1 MPQENLIGH
10 GMPGLA
16 DNVAESLEILA
27 LSHLQLRL
35 VAGLMG
41 DQLDAPRCRVRAHGI
56 GKRLQVH
63 AGRGPAYGA
72 VGIRIEGMQQDG
84 QFFSLIVPGD
94 NAVTAAHRHTELLQ
108 LGSVYPGQG
117 VQAGRVNEL
126 VMAAFQGVPLYVGRV
141 FPAQEELGVEG
152 EGGQE

>member
-1 MPQENLIGH
+1 
-10 GMPGLA
+10 
-16 DNVAESLEILA
+16 
-27 LSHLQLRL
+27 
-35 VAGLMG
+35 
-41 DQLDAPRCRVRAHGI
+41 
-56 GKRLQVH
+56 
-63 AGRGPAYGA
+63 
-72 VGIRIEGMQQDG
+72 MQQDG

-108 LGSVYPGQG
+108 LSGIYPGQG

-126 VMAAFQGVPLYVGRV
+126 VMAALQGVPLYMGRV